1 MFLSL
6 SCALTEFCNHLVT
19 RQQLKKDSTHK
30 IGIKDVAKQ
39 ANVSIGTVDRVL
51 HNRVEVSKTTREQVL
66 KIINEL
72 GYTPNLLAKSL
83 ASKIKYSIAVL
94 IPDSS
99 NNAYWEKP
107 LEGIKAAAREIR
119 KFNFE
124 LQIATFDYSNEN
136 SFIQKAA
143 EILESNP
150 SGFIFAPVFYDSSL
164 KVIEKCDQLAIP
176 YVFFD
181 VFIENCKNLA
191 YFGQNSV
198 QSGYLAASLMS
209 YGLAKEIN
217 HIYIVKPLNPSA
229 PVYHLS
235 LREKGFSAFFA
246 NELNQQTILH
256 SIDIDISS
264 PSILEESLNRV
275 FSSDQKPSGLFVAN
289 SRVHLVAMYFEKNN
303 IKDVILIGYD
313 LLQEN
318 IEFIEKGIVQ
328 FLICQKPEE
337 QGYKGVFSLFNH
349 LFLKKLVDKVNYS
362 PIDIIM
368 KENIE
373 YYKNFKI

>member
-1 MFLSL
+1 M
-6 SCALTEFCNHLVT
+6 
-19 RQQLKKDSTHK
+19 KKEVASK
-30 IGIKDVAKQ
+30 IGIKDIAKQ
-39 ANVSIGTVDRVL
+39 AKVSIGTVDRVL
-51 HNRVEVSKTTREQVL
+51 HNRNEVSETTRAQVL
-66 KIINEL
+66 KIIDDL

-83 ASKIKYSIAVL
+83 SSKIKYTIAVL
-94 IPDSS
+94 IPDSG

-107 LEGIKAAAREIR
+107 LEGIKAAAREIK

-164 KVIEKCDQLAIP
+164 SLIAKCDQMGLP

-191 YFGQNSV
+191 YFGQNSI
-198 QSGYLAASLMS
+198 QSGYLAARLMDYS
-209 YGLAKEIN
+209 IDNGRRE
-217 HIYIVKPLNPSA
+217 IYIVKPLNPSA

-235 LREKGFSAFFA
+235 LREKGFISYFSKETA
-246 NELNQQTILH
+246 NPVSLH
-256 SIDIDISS
+256 SINVDISS
-264 PSILEESLNRV
+264 PAILVESLHAI

-289 SRVHLVAMYFEKNN
+289 SRVHLVASYFEKNN
-303 IKDVILIGYD
+303 IKNVVLIGYD

-318 IEFIEKGIVQ
+318 IEFLEKGLIQ

-337 QGYKGVFSLFNH
+337 QGYKSVFSLFNH
-349 LFLKKLVDKVNYS
+349 LFLKKQVDKLTYS

>member
-1 MFLSL
+1 L
-6 SCALTEFCNHLVT
+6 SCTLTEFYNVLLI
-19 RQQLKKDSTHK
+19 RQTLKKESVLK
-30 IGIKDVAKQ
+30 IGIKDIAKQ

-51 HNRVEVSKTTREQVL
+51 HNRTEVSKTTREQVL
-66 KIINEL
+66 KIIDES
-72 GYTPNLLAKSL
+72 GYTPNVLARSL
-83 ASKIKYSIAVL
+83 SSKVYYTIAVL
-94 IPDSS
+94 IPDPT
-99 NNAYWEKP
+99 NIAYWEKP
-107 LEGIKAAAREIR
+107 LEGIKAAAREIK

-124 LQIATFDYSNEN
+124 IQITTFDYSTEN
-136 SFIQKAA
+136 SFLEKAN

-164 KVIEKCDQLAIP
+164 KMIEKCDQLKIP
-176 YVFFD
+176 YVFID
-181 VFIENCKNLA
+181 VFIDNCKNLA

-209 YGLAKEIN
+209 YCLDKRIN

-235 LREKGFSAFFA
+235 LRDKGFGSFFKS
-246 NELNQQTILH
+246 ELNQQAIVH
-256 SIDIDISS
+256 SVEVDISS
-264 PSILEESLNRV
+264 PSILVESLDAI

-289 SRVHLVAMYFEKNN
+289 SRVHLVARYFENNN

-313 LLQEN
+313 LLEQNVEYL
-318 IEFIEKGIVQ
+318 EKGIIQ

-349 LFLKKLVDKVNYS
+349 LFLKKPVDKLNYS